1 METERT
7 INKVRMSRGVHTSQ
21 MSEQR
26 QFLAL
31 YNSKDQLQ
39 VTDSK
44 WAEWQAK
51 AAEHAA
57 QRKASPAGGDFAAML
72 QAALQKAQSS
82 SKGRTRHGV
91 QGAEQQAKEAAQR
104 REKDPAAKRV
114 RLVKDMGYL
123 SLKRAALLG
132 LLQQQQMGEQQ
143 QQQEEQ
149 LAAEVRKLNL
159 AEVTAQLLDARWSTQ
174 QLEVAAR
181 AAQAAAQ
188 EIKEQRQ
195 QAKSA
200 KLAPQ
205 QPRPQQQPQQQLQQQ
220 DQQPQP
226 QAPLPSKAPRLARQ
240 CTLVQPMTM
249 YKEDSN
255 SNSSSSSG
263 KSSNDSCSDCDD
275 SN

>member
-26 QFLAL
+26 QFQAL

-57 QRKASPAGGDFAAML
+57 QRKASPAGGDFAVML
-72 QAALQKAQSS
+72 QATLQKAQSS
-82 SKGRTRHGV
+82 SKGRTRRGV

-143 QQQEEQ
+143 QQQEGQPQEQQEEQ

-174 QLEVAAR
+174 QLEVT
-181 AAQAAAQ
+181 AQAAAQ
-188 EIKEQRQ
+188 QIKEQRQ

-205 QPRPQQQPQQQLQQQ
+205 QPRPQQQPQQQLPQQ
-220 DQQPQP
+220 
-226 QAPLPSKAPRLARQ
+226 ALSKSLALSTRF
-240 CTLVQPMTM
+240 
-249 YKEDSN
+249 
-255 SNSSSSSG
+255 
-263 KSSNDSCSDCDD
+263 
-275 SN
+275 

>member
-1 METERT
+1 MADLEKELSDKEELDSST
-7 INKVRMSRGVHTSQ
+7 
-21 MSEQR
+21 
-26 QFLAL
+26 A
-31 YNSKDQLQ
+31 QLQ
-39 VTDSK
+39 VLRLAVQQHLKAGEGQEKKAIRRAPMKLQDSR
-44 WAEWQAK
+44 QRGQ
-51 AAEHAA
+51 A

-82 SKGRTRHGV
+82 SKGRTRRGV
-91 QGAEQQAKEAAQR
+91 QGAEQQAKETAQR

-132 LLQQQQMGEQQ
+132 LLQQQQ
-143 QQQEEQ
+143 EEH

-205 QPRPQQQPQQQLQQQ
+205 QPRPQQQLQQQ

-240 CTLVQPMTM
+240 CMLVQPMTM

-255 SNSSSSSG
+255 SDSSSSSG

>member
-1 METERT
+1 MAQRSAQRKAPALPVWDTPQHGDRAHDQQSA
-7 INKVRMSRGVHTSQ
+7 NVLRRAHQPNVRAAAV
-21 MSEQR
+21 
-26 QFLAL
+26 LAL

-82 SKGRTRHGV
+82 SKGRTRRGV

-143 QQQEEQ
+143 QQQEGSSRNSKRSSLQ
-149 LAAEVRKLNL
+149 LKFAS
-159 AEVTAQLLDARWSTQ
+159 ST
-174 QLEVAAR
+174 L
-181 AAQAAAQ
+181 
-188 EIKEQRQ
+188 QR
-195 QAKSA
+195 
-200 KLAPQ
+200 
-205 QPRPQQQPQQQLQQQ
+205 
-220 DQQPQP
+220 
-226 QAPLPSKAPRLARQ
+226 
-240 CTLVQPMTM
+240 
-249 YKEDSN
+249 
-255 SNSSSSSG
+255 
-263 KSSNDSCSDCDD
+263 
-275 SN
+275 

>member
-1 METERT
+1 MADLEKELSDKEELDSST
-7 INKVRMSRGVHTSQ
+7 
-21 MSEQR
+21 
-26 QFLAL
+26 A
-31 YNSKDQLQ
+31 QLQ
-39 VTDSK
+39 VLRLAVQQHLKAGEGQEKKAIRRAPMKLQDSR
-44 WAEWQAK
+44 QRGQ
-51 AAEHAA
+51 A

-82 SKGRTRHGV
+82 SKGRTRRGV
-91 QGAEQQAKEAAQR
+91 QGAEQQAKETAQR

-143 QQQEEQ
+143 QQQEGQQQEQQEEQ

-174 QLEVAAR
+174 QLEVT
-181 AAQAAAQ
+181 AQAAAQ
-188 EIKEQRQ
+188 QIKEQRQ

-205 QPRPQQQPQQQLQQQ
+205 QPRPQQQPQQQLPQQ
-220 DQQPQP
+220 
-226 QAPLPSKAPRLARQ
+226 ALSKSLALSTRF
-240 CTLVQPMTM
+240 
-249 YKEDSN
+249 
-255 SNSSSSSG
+255 
-263 KSSNDSCSDCDD
+263 
-275 SN
+275 

>member
-1 METERT
+1 M
-7 INKVRMSRGVHTSQ
+7 
-21 MSEQR
+21 
-26 QFLAL
+26 
-31 YNSKDQLQ
+31 
-39 VTDSK
+39 
-44 WAEWQAK
+44 
-51 AAEHAA
+51 
-57 QRKASPAGGDFAAML
+57 
-72 QAALQKAQSS
+72 
-82 SKGRTRHGV
+82 

-205 QPRPQQQPQQQLQQQ
+205 QPRPQQQLQQQ

-240 CTLVQPMTM
+240 CMLVQPMTM

-255 SNSSSSSG
+255 SDSSSSSG

>member
-82 SKGRTRHGV
+82 SKGRTRRGV

-143 QQQEEQ
+143 QQQEGSSRNSKRSSLQ
-149 LAAEVRKLNL
+149 LKFAS
-159 AEVTAQLLDARWSTQ
+159 ST
-174 QLEVAAR
+174 L
-181 AAQAAAQ
+181 
-188 EIKEQRQ
+188 QR
-195 QAKSA
+195 
-200 KLAPQ
+200 
-205 QPRPQQQPQQQLQQQ
+205 
-220 DQQPQP
+220 
-226 QAPLPSKAPRLARQ
+226 
-240 CTLVQPMTM
+240 
-249 YKEDSN
+249 
-255 SNSSSSSG
+255 
-263 KSSNDSCSDCDD
+263 
-275 SN
+275 